1 MKSSTMR
8 NLPTA
13 WKDEADSMSSDA
25 LKAAIVE
32 ATANLIQ
39 VEKSAEENE
48 EYQSLKKA
56 AKEAGAGYSDARKA
70 LRAKIDYAL
79 HRLEEKGVIDL
90 DSSDDVLEA
99 AKDLAEKVEA
109 TGGTLSVSVGG
120 KAVTP

>member
-13 WKDEADSMSSDA
+13 WKDEADAMSSDA

-32 ATANLIQ
+32 ATANLTQ
-39 VEKSAEENE
+39 VEKSAEEND
-48 EYQSLKKA
+48 EYQKLKEA
-56 AKEAGAGYSDARKA
+56 AKEAGAGYSDAKKA

-99 AKDLAEKVEA
+99 ATSLAEKLDAAGV
-109 TGGTLSVSVGG
+109 TLSVSVGG
-120 KAVTP
+120 EKVTP